1 MSKGILKLA
10 ISMVAVLVA
19 LLAAGMPPQPA
30 SAATLTVDDDG
41 SDCVDG
47 GAPDFATIGAAVAA
61 AASGDTIRVCEG
73 DYTQASLSINS
84 PSPLTITGP
93 GDTPEA
99 DGEAVVHHGGGFTTL
114 FDINAS
120 NVRLSGLILDLTPS
134 GPATSGFEISGDDVV
149 IANNEIMNGTAGAMS
164 ITSTPKPVG
173 VIVDNNDIHDNS
185 DGLVAYCDSCEIT
198 DNTIDA
204 EGTRGIDVN
213 GDNAVITG
221 NTVTQGRPG
230 IKIAGNNALVEGNA
244 VSPTADGAA
253 IQVHPGSAVVQG
265 NTITGSSGTGIL
277 VRIYS
282 PAYADVDVDIVG
294 NNLTGL
300 DTGIDLYDT
309 DFGDEYEIT
318 ALIGGSAL
326 DANTFRSSGGALGDN
341 NYLLDNESPTNVNAE
356 YNDWGWC
363 FENEIAAEIRD
374 QADDPTRGVADF
386 VPFIEPEICSELTA
400 TPSPTPFR
408 RSTSTPEPTA
418 TPTPGAA
425 TPTPLPQPT
434 TPPPAATATPSGA
447 PGPTVVPPPT
457 GGGPSGSPLLPA
469 TLLGFLAIVG
479 AVAALK
485 GARRA
490 MGG

>member
-10 ISMVAVLVA
+10 ISTLTVLVA
-19 LLAAGMPPQPA
+19 LLLAGMPPQPA
-30 SAATLTVDDDG
+30 SAAVLTVDDDG

-61 AASGDTIRVCEG
+61 AAPGDTIRVCEG
-73 DYTQASLSINS
+73 DYTQTSLSINS

-120 NVRLSGLILDLTPS
+120 NIRVSGLILDLTPS
-134 GPATSGFEISGDDVV
+134 GPATSGFEISGDNVV

-164 ITSTPKPVG
+164 ITGTPRPAG
-173 VIVDNNDIHDNS
+173 VVVDNNNIHDNG
-185 DGLVAYCDSCEIT
+185 DGVVAYCNSCEIT
-198 DNTIDA
+198 DNTLDA

-221 NTVTQGRPG
+221 NTVTEGWSAIRV
-230 IKIAGNNALVEGNA
+230 AGNNALVEGNN
-244 VSPTADGAA
+244 VSPAADHVA
-253 IQVHPGSAVVQG
+253 IQILPGSAVVRG
-265 NTITGSSGTGIL
+265 NTITGASGTGISA
-277 VRIYS
+277 RISS
-282 PAYADVDVDIVG
+282 PAYADIDVDIVG
-294 NNLTGL
+294 NSLTGL
-300 DTGIDLYDT
+300 DKGIELYDT
-309 DFGDEYEIT
+309 DFDDEYEIT
-318 ALIGGSAL
+318 ALIGGSAP

-341 NYLLDNESPTNVNAE
+341 HYLLDNESPTNVNAE

-363 FENEIAAEIRD
+363 FENEIAGEIRD
-374 QADDPTRGVADF
+374 QADDPTRGVVDF

-418 TPTPGAA
+418 TSTPGAA
-425 TPTPLPQPT
+425 TSTPLPQPT
-434 TPPPAATATPSGA
+434 APLATATATPGGA
-447 PGPTVVPPPT
+447 PAATVIPPPT
-457 GGGPSGSPLLPA
+457 GSGPSGGPFLPA
-469 TLLGFLAIVG
+469 AALGFLAIVG

-485 GARRA
+485 AARRA
-490 MGG
+490 LRH

>member
-10 ISMVAVLVA
+10 VSTLTVLVA

-30 SAATLTVDDDG
+30 SAAVLTVDDDG

-73 DYTQASLSINS
+73 DYTQTSLSINS

-114 FDINAS
+114 FDINAD
-120 NVRLSGLILDLTPS
+120 NIRVSGLILDLTPS
-134 GPATSGFEISGDDVV
+134 GPATSGFEISGDNVV
-149 IANNEIMNGTAGAMS
+149 IANNEIKNGTAGAMS
-164 ITSTPKPVG
+164 ITGTPRPVG
-173 VIVDNNDIHDNS
+173 VIVDNNDIHNNG
-185 DGLVAYCDSCEIT
+185 DGLVAYCNSCEIT

-204 EGTRGIDVN
+204 EGTRGIDVS
-213 GDNAVITG
+213 GDDATITG
-221 NTVTQGRPG
+221 NTVTEGWPAIR
-230 IKIAGNNALVEGNA
+230 IAGDNALVQGNA
-244 VSPTADGAA
+244 ASPAADHVA
-253 IQVHPGSAVVQG
+253 IQVLPGSAVLRG
-265 NTITGSSGTGIL
+265 NTITGASGTGIS
-277 VRIYS
+277 VHIYS
-282 PAYADVDVDIVG
+282 PAYADITVDILG
-294 NNLTGL
+294 NSLTGL
-300 DTGIDLYDT
+300 DTGIELYDT

-318 ALIGGSAL
+318 ALIGGSTL

-374 QADDPTRGVADF
+374 HADDPARGGVDF
-386 VPFIEPEICSELTA
+386 VPFIEPESCGELTA
-400 TPSPTPFR
+400 TPSPTPFH

-418 TPTPGAA
+418 TDTPEAA
-425 TPTPLPQPT
+425 TGTPPPPT
-434 TPPPAATATPSGA
+434 TPPPAATSTPSGA
-447 PGPTVVPPPT
+447 PAPTVIPPPT
-457 GGGPSGSPLLPA
+457 GGGPSGGPLLPA
-469 TLLGFLAIVG
+469 TALGFLAILG
-479 AVAALK
+479 AVAAMK
-485 GARRA
+485 AARTAAER
-490 MGG
+490 